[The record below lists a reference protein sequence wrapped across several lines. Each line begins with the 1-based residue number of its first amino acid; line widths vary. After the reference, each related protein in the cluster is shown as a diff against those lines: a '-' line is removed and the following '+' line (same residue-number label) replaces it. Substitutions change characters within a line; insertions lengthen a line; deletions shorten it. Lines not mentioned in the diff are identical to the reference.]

1 MIFRH
6 FQNSDF
12 EQVVKLFKCAF
23 DIKEIKIEECRE
35 KLTRLLKSKQYFV
48 YVVED
53 NNVILSSCVVYIH
66 CDPFDK
72 NFATLW
78 YFATSEKYRKKGVG
92 SKLLEFV
99 ACDLRSF
106 NLESIR
112 LTTSLNNFACQR
124 ASEKAGYKKKYCYE
138 YLY

>member
-6 FQNSDF
+6 FQDSDF
-12 EQVVKLFKCAF
+12 EQVVKLLKCAF
-23 DIKEIKIEECRE
+23 DIKIDECRE